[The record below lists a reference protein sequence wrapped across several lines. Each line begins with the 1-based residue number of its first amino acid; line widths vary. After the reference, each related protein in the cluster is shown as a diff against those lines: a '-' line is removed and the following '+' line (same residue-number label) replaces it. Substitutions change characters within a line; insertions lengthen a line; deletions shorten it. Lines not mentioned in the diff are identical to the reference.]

1 MFNPIGSSVI
11 KIDEL
16 DSTNVYLQQI
26 SGLQTVDE
34 GMLIWTERQL
44 SGRGQQGNSWYSKE
58 GESLT
63 FSFILS
69 PVFLYADEQFYLSKA
84 FSIAVNQ
91 FLVRKFQLKAQIKW
105 PNDILLNGN
114 KIAGIL
120 IENIILG
127 NKLKQSIVGIG
138 ININNRVFPEHL
150 KATSVYLN
158 SHCNVSLKEC
168 IDEIIPLL
176 NEMYS
181 LVILKQWK
189 EIDRLYFDSLYGYEK
204 VLRFYS
210 DHYFNGRIVH
220 VDNLG
225 YLHVETDAGVEK
237 YTFKEIAFC

>member
-1 MFNPIGSSVI
+1 MFNSIGSSVI

-16 DSTNVYLQQI
+16 DSTNLYLQQI
-26 SGLQTVDE
+26 SKLQTINE
-34 GMLIWTERQL
+34 GVLVWTERQL
-44 SGRGQQGNSWYSKE
+44 SGRGQQGNVWYSKE

-69 PVFLYADEQFYLSKA
+69 PTFLNADEQFYLSKA

-91 FLVRKFQLKAQIKW
+91 YLFKKFQLKVQIKW

-120 IENIILG
+120 IENNILG

-138 ININNRVFPEHL
+138 INMNNKVFPGHL

-158 SHCNVSLKEC
+158 SLCKINIGEC
-168 IDEIIPLL
+168 IDEIIPFL
-176 NEMYS
+176 NDMYS

-189 EIDRLYFDSLYGYEK
+189 EIDRLYFDSLYGYKK

-210 DHYFNGRIVH
+210 GGYFNGRIVH

-225 YLHVETDAGVEK
+225 YIYIETDVGVEK
-237 YTFKEIAFC
+237 YTFKEIMFC